1 MQFLPCFLCGN
12 KLEKRSDKHSKPY
25 FVCDG
30 CGIQLFVRKKHGI
43 ELLETLL
50 DSAEKNAIPFKEA
63 AHRVFEVQALLSEID
78 GTKAQ
83 IKKVQEEIGFLF
95 PDEDKTR
102 ARDALKIRLNNLVSQ
117 LEEFCKEH
125 GGTQSS
131 CQSN

>member
-1 MQFLPCFLCGN
+1 MQFFPCFLCGN

-43 ELLETLL
+43 ELLDKLL
-50 DSAEKNAIPFKEA
+50 SSAEKNAIPFKEA

-83 IKKVQEEIGFLF
+83 IKKVEEEIGFLF
-95 PDEDKTR
+95 PDEEKMR

-117 LEEFCKEH
+117 LEEFCKEESH
-125 GGTQSS
+125 TQSCS
-131 CQSN
+131 PSN